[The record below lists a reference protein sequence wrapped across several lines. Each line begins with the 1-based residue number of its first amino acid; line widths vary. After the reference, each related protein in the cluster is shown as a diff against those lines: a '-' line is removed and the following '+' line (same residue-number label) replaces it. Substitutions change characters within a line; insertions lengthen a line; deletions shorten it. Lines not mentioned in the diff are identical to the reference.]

1 MSRLKPIITVCL
13 LALLLL
19 RPKTIQA
26 QSQAALDLNVS
37 PAVSYLYVKPG
48 AGIST
53 NLTVSNQGRYTIE
66 LTPQLVD
73 FHPDPD
79 TGRVVLD
86 TTSQFPYLSIA
97 GNAAAWGQNSIIK
110 PAQEIS
116 LPLVIAVPSDI
127 AEGEYHLSVLL
138 TAKQL
143 LFSEYTESANT
154 DLSGVIASHI
164 VLMVS
169 QDESDRSQLQVT
181 DFRLPKVVDSLLPLR
196 WQIMVRNTGFN
207 AGPIEGQLTISH
219 WPAREDTV
227 YRLYPDMVLADS
239 QRPARYMT
247 ESALAELE
255 KLSQQTAVLEVNG
268 EDPAALKADL
278 ISRELSGNFV
288 YQRAFLLGAYDFS
301 LELGEEVIEKRVI
314 ALPFSLLAIVL
325 ILPIFYRLLV
335 KLLNTTEQSS
345 NKVRKD
351 D

>member
-1 MSRLKPIITVCL
+1 MSRLKLIFMTCL
-13 LALLLL
+13 LGLLWL
-19 RPKTIQA
+19 RPNLVQA
-26 QSQAALDLNVS
+26 QSQAALDLNIS

-53 NLTVSNQGRYTIE
+53 KLTVSNQGRYTIE

-73 FHPDPD
+73 FHPDPE

-86 TTSQFPYLSIA
+86 TTSQFPYLTVA
-97 GNAAAWGQNSIIK
+97 GDAEAWGQNSIIK
-110 PAQEIS
+110 PAQEMS

-143 LFSEYTESANT
+143 LFSEYADNT
-154 DLSGVIASHI
+154 NTNLSGVIASHI
-164 VLMVS
+164 ILMVS
-169 QDESDRSQLQVT
+169 QDDSDRSQLQVT

-196 WQIMVRNTGFN
+196 WQIMVKNAGFN

-219 WPAREDTV
+219 WPAKEDAV
-227 YRLYPDMVLADS
+227 YQLYPDMVLANS

-255 KLSQQTAVLEVNG
+255 QLSQQTAVLEVNG

-278 ISRELSGNFV
+278 IRQELSSNFI

-301 LELGEEVIEKRVI
+301 LELGEEIIERRVI
-314 ALPFSLLAIVL
+314 ALPFSLLIIVL
-325 ILPIFYRLLV
+325 ILPILYRALV
-335 KLLNTTEQSS
+335 KLLSASEQSS
-345 NKVRKD
+345 DKTRKD